1 MIQLTSKIQYKDF
14 EIGEFTEE
22 KKRSFDEVAEL
33 IEQFPW
39 ETQRENIVIDLTNPS
54 ITVQGKNNDYL
65 KLALFYNGK
74 FVLHYFDQGQAL
86 YTKSFLEIEQSYQFI
101 KRYFESPIFDPGDFK
116 KENTIFQNNLKHFF
130 SQSFHYTVT
139 PKSARKFLFST
150 SGINLILTVFIIASA
165 PFIKNIELTVL
176 SILIIFMLVFLLGGG
191 INLILFF
198 QYYLYAKNKILTMSK
213 GNEIF
218 YFGDKE
224 NPIKYNKTQILRYTT
239 IRIRNSKHTISNF
252 ALVIIV
258 LKNGGEIRVPNILLD
273 YTLLECKLSG
283 ISRIEQ
289 NSYPGL
295 KV

>member
-1 MIQLTSKIQYKDF
+1 
-14 EIGEFTEE
+14 
-22 KKRSFDEVAEL
+22 
-33 IEQFPW
+33 
-39 ETQRENIVIDLTNPS
+39 
-54 ITVQGKNNDYL
+54 
-65 KLALFYNGK
+65 
-74 FVLHYFDQGQAL
+74 
-86 YTKSFLEIEQSYQFI
+86 
-101 KRYFESPIFDPGDFK
+101 
-116 KENTIFQNNLKHFF
+116 
-130 SQSFHYTVT
+130 
-139 PKSARKFLFST
+139 
-150 SGINLILTVFIIASA
+150 
-165 PFIKNIELTVL
+165 
-176 SILIIFMLVFLLGGG
+176 
-191 INLILFF
+191 
-198 QYYLYAKNKILTMSK
+198 MSK

-252 ALVIIV
+252 ALVIIE